1 MTNIILGTVAYR
13 ERKKWQ
19 NAVEMPNNP
28 YSPEAIQKRLT
39 AKSTSS
45 LFDMITTSKDADD
58 NQSIKSEDIL
68 ERRGRKT
75 KNEVP
80 EKTEDVPS
88 LTHNMDSANINGT
101 SKSPSPRI
109 LKDVLADE
117 VPQYKR

>member
-1 MTNIILGTVAYR
+1 MTITILGTVAYR
-13 ERKKWQ
+13 ERKKWE

-28 YSPEAIQKRLT
+28 YSPEAIQKRLS
-39 AKSTSS
+39 AKSASS
-45 LFDMITTSKDADD
+45 FFHMITTNIDVDD

-75 KNEVP
+75 KNELP
-80 EKTEDVPS
+80 DKKESVPS
-88 LTHNMDSANINGT
+88 LTLNMDSENMNGS